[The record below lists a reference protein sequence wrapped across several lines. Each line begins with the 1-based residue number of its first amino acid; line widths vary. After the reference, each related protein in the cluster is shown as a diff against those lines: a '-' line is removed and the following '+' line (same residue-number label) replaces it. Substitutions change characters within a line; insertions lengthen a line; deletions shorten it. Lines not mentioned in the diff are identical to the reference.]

1 MSSLM
6 TQLNLFTSP
15 ENEALLSA
23 MVSALDL
30 SECFELDRLVL
41 SMIFKRVLKI
51 TQDLNLFKAL
61 NFV

>member
-1 MSSLM
+1 M